1 MPTPT
6 RKTPF
11 GGLAAPFAMAAVI
24 SLALGMQAPSGA
36 AAGGQVLAEVPAV
49 IQTTVS
55 PSASPV
61 PSASLTQSASPTP
74 NAATTTP
81 GASPTPTPPPTPSP
95 PPDPLA
101 GLSAKEHKAFTAC
114 LKRQVGAH
122 SSGSCAKL
130 ALSRLKKAGF
140 YRWQAGSYIGV
151 AGANALLNYQR
162 SRGLTPTGTTTKQ
175 TWIALATKAKP
186 ADAQLPAKCLGK
198 GVNLCVNQ
206 GARKLTFL
214 RDGKVIRT
222 FAVRLGGWASH
233 PKTHKWRVFPTA
245 NGSWRV
251 FDKQVNPKSEN
262 YGSGAM
268 PYSVMFHPDMY
279 VHYSPGFHADGYA
292 KSSHG
297 CVNIGRISDA
307 IWIYKHTPVGS
318 RVTVFTPTAPA

>member
-1 MPTPT
+1 MPASRP
-6 RKTPF
+6 RPPL
-11 GGLAAPFAMAAVI
+11 GGLIAPFAVMAVI
-24 SLALGMQAPSGA
+24 SLAVGMQPTSGGAP
-36 AAGGQVLAEVPAV
+36 GGQVLAEVPPISQPQASQPEV
-49 IQTTVS
+49 AT
-55 PSASPV
+55 PSEQP
-61 PSASLTQSASPTP
+61 
-74 NAATTTP
+74 TTTAP
-81 GASPTPTPPPTPSP
+81 PTPTPPPAPQP

-101 GLSAKEHKAFTAC
+101 GLSKKEHKAFSAC

-130 ALSRLKKAGF
+130 ALSRLKKAGL
-140 YRWQAGSYIGV
+140 YRWPVGSSIGV

-162 SRGLTPTGTTTKQ
+162 SRGLTATGTTTRQ
-175 TWIALATKAKP
+175 TWIALATKAQP
-186 ADAQLPAKCLGK
+186 LDAQLPAKCLGS

-206 GARKLTFL
+206 GERKLYFL
-214 RDGKVIRT
+214 RDGKVVRT
-222 FAVRLGGWASH
+222 FKVRLGGYNYH

-251 FDKQVNPKSEN
+251 FDKQVNPKSDN

-297 CVNIGRISDA
+297 CVNIGQLSEA
-307 IWIYKHTPVGS
+307 IWIYKHTPVGA
-318 RVTVFTPTAPA
+318 RVTVFTPKAAA